1 MECAITAAKRGHDVT
16 VFDKADRIGGNLYA
30 YAMNDLARPDD
41 LLSVIS
47 HYEVVS
53 RKLGIDVRLNTEVHA
68 KFMRSV
74 LHQYDVCV
82 IAAGATLDRKR
93 YAHITGAERMLDGLD
108 VAHGRSKTGRRV
120 VIVGGGKLGLTLAE
134 SLRKHQE
141 AEVTVVESGKRI
153 AGDVMPS
160 FKWRHASWVE
170 ELGITCLTS
179 SSLIEIGTEGVRL
192 RNAKGEETFVGADT
206 VVQAD
211 AAVPAHPLFHEFEWM
226 IDELHGVGD
235 AVIPRGLEQA
245 IQDGYRLGV
254 RL

>member
-1 MECAITAAKRGHDVT
+1 
-16 VFDKADRIGGNLYA
+16 
-30 YAMNDLARPDD
+30 
-41 LLSVIS
+41 
-47 HYEVVS
+47 
-53 RKLGIDVRLNTEVHA
+53 
-68 KFMRSV
+68 
-74 LHQYDVCV
+74 
-82 IAAGATLDRKR
+82 
-93 YAHITGAERMLDGLD
+93 MLDALE

-120 VIVGGGKLGLTLAE
+120 VIIGGGKIGLTLAE

-141 AEVTVVESGKRI
+141 AEVTVVESDKRI

-179 SSLIEIGTEGVRL
+179 SSLIEIDADGVKV
-192 RNAKGEETFVGADT
+192 RNAKGEETFVAADT

-211 AAVPAHPLFHEFEWM
+211 AAAPAHALFHEFEWM

-235 AVIPRGLEQA
+235 ALIPRGLEQA
-245 IQDGYRLGV
+245 IQEGYRLGV